1 MKILVKRLQRGE
13 EEAYREFYASVQKK
27 LLYFVY
33 RIIGNPDDTQEIVQE
48 TFERVYTKVGSLKSP
63 DLLVSWMYR
72 IASNL
77 SMDRLKQNG
86 RYSDE
91 PLEETETSVEEMT
104 EEIVLRKLD
113 RENLETALGRV
124 HEKYREIL
132 ILHYINGCSYSEI
145 SLILD
150 LRMAQVRGRLYQAKQ
165 SLRRELNE
173 IETTTR
179 EKRVNENFL

>member
-1 MKILVKRLQRGE
+1 MKTLVKRLQRGE
-13 EEAYREFYASVQKK
+13 EEAFRELYASVQKK

-33 RIIGNPDDTQEIVQE
+33 RITGNPDDTQEIVQE
-48 TFERVYTKVGSLKSP
+48 TFERVFTKVGSLKNS

-91 PLEETETSVEEMT
+91 PLEETEVPSEEMT
-104 EEIVLRKLD
+104 DEIVLRKMD
-113 RENLETALGRV
+113 QQNLEVALGRV
-124 HEKYREIL
+124 HAKYREIL
-132 ILHYINGCSYSEI
+132 ILHYINGCSYRDI
-145 SLILD
+145 ALILG